1 VTVTA
6 KPSSVQVNGTT
17 ILSATVSYDSSL
29 SGVNWQCSPACAPS
43 TSTIPTNPT
52 GYSATYT
59 TTYTPIGPIPSG
71 DASVPAT
78 VTATSI
84 AALADDPAG
93 SNSATVIVYQPI
105 SVNLSTQ
112 AVTAGVPATFSA
124 TVTNDIAA
132 AGVDW
137 TAIGCPSTNCGT
149 FNSGNPAAPNHSASG
164 ASITFTAPNNIL
176 WPPTNATVKIVA
188 TSTASNTVSPV
199 SSASA
204 QVAVT
209 PVTYVH
215 FVPFAPSTLPV
226 GNPNSSTPTLI
237 SLVAVAANDATNQ
250 GVDWTIS
257 CPDSSPA
264 ACGQFLKAPEMVATA
279 TTADVP
285 AAFWPYSTKVH
296 TASGQAVAY
305 EPPTQMPTG
314 GTVTLSAT
322 STASSAASASQAVT
336 ITNNS
341 SGPALNGKVE
351 AGMLPVS
358 GATVQLFV
366 AGNSGYGSATLPL
379 VISSGGNS
387 VTTASD
393 GSFAIP
399 GGYACPSLNSLL
411 FLVATGG
418 QPGGS
423 QGATNKQLGLMTAI
437 GPCSNLSGSVS
448 LVVNEVT
455 TVASVYALAPFTAAD
470 YAHIGSSSTNYNNGP
485 NPSNATNYNNGLAN
499 AFATV
504 NNLVDITS
512 GTALPVTPAG
522 NGTPP
527 QSEINTI
534 ADAIN
539 TCAASAGGLP
549 GDGSSCDAFFQASNV
564 NPPGGGGSTTANA
577 PTSILQAVL
586 ELAKVPSTNRLTG
599 DVSGTPLYNLLTS
612 PTFNPPFMPI
622 LTAAPYDWSIAIS
635 YTGGGLEG
643 RGLARP
649 IPTAMSIDSSGDV
662 WITNSLISS
671 VTELSAQG
679 AALSPFTSGT
689 TKASGGG
696 FKGGGLTSPQGI
708 AIDPYGDAWILNSNG
723 SLSELDFTGTPLS
736 PDGSGF
742 SGGGNAADT
751 AKGIAIDGTG
761 NLWVAAAGTPGDIAE
776 YAGYS
781 GGAVNGTPVTSGSPL
796 SPAGVGY
803 VNGVNNPNGAIS
815 IDGSGNIWTLNQG
828 NYAAVELSGANGQ
841 LLDVDQGDLLN
852 PQSNKPFNP
861 PQYLLSSI
869 AFGASMVIDNAGD
882 IYVPNNNTAGSAQ
895 IYELLAGGSS
905 VNFGGV
911 GQQINPPITPIFAPV
926 VLDGAGDLWLVTQ
939 GISGS
944 TIVPISLTEL
954 SSSGASL
961 NPNGI
966 APGFISPSVNPAGPT
981 SIAADASGNVWIL
994 SGTNPGVLTEFV
1006 GVAVPVVTPTSVAVQ
1021 KHKLG
1026 KTP

>member
-1 VTVTA
+1 M
-6 KPSSVQVNGTT
+6 
-17 ILSATVSYDSSL
+17 
-29 SGVNWQCSPACAPS
+29 
-43 TSTIPTNPT
+43 
-52 GYSATYT
+52 
-59 TTYTPIGPIPSG
+59 
-71 DASVPAT
+71 

-84 AALADDPAG
+84 AAPADDPTG
-93 SNSATVIVYQPI
+93 SSSATVTVYQPI

-112 AVTAGVPATFSA
+112 PVTAGVPATFSA
-124 TVTNDIAA
+124 TVTNDIADG
-132 AGVDW
+132 GVDW
-137 TAIGCPSTNCGT
+137 TATGCPSTNCGT
-149 FNSGNPAAPNHSASG
+149 FNSGNPATPNHSASG
-164 ASITFTAPNNIL
+164 ASISYTAPNNIL

-188 TSTASNTVSPV
+188 TSTASNTISPV

-264 ACGQFLKAPEMVATA
+264 ACGQFLKQPEMVATA

-285 AAFWPYSTKVH
+285 ALFWPYSTKVH
-296 TASGQAVAY
+296 AASGHTVAY

-314 GTVTLSAT
+314 GTVTLLAT
-322 STASSAASASQAVT
+322 STATSSASASQT
-336 ITNNS
+336 ITITSNL

-351 AGMLPVS
+351 AGELPVS
-358 GATVQLFV
+358 GASVQLFV
-366 AGNSGYGSATLPL
+366 AGNTGYGSASLPL
-379 VISSGGNS
+379 VISGGGNT

-399 GGYACPSLNSLL
+399 GGYTCPSLSSLL

-418 QPGGS
+418 QPGGP
-423 QGATNKQLGLMTAI
+423 QKAANRQLGLMTAL
-437 GPCSNLSGSVS
+437 GPCSNLNGSVS

-455 TVASVYALAPFTAAD
+455 TVASVYALAPFTVAD

-512 GTALPVTPAG
+512 GTALTFTPAG
-522 NGTPP
+522 NGTAP
-527 QSEINTI
+527 QAEINTI
-534 ADAIN
+534 ADAIH
-539 TCAASAGGLP
+539 TCAASSGGLP

-564 NPPGGGGSTTANA
+564 NPPGGGGSTAENA

-586 ELAKVPSTNRLTG
+586 EVAKVPSTNRLTG
-599 DVSGTPLYNLLTS
+599 DVSGAPLYNLATS
-612 PTFNPPFMPI
+612 PAFNPPYVPI
-622 LTAAPYDWSIAIS
+622 LTAAPYDWSIAVS

-643 RGLARP
+643 RGLTRA
-649 IPTAMSIDSSGDV
+649 IPTAMSVDSSGNV
-662 WITNSLISS
+662 WITNSFISS

-679 AALSPFTSGT
+679 AALSPFTAGIT
-689 TKASGGG
+689 RASGGG

-736 PDGSGF
+736 PDGIGF

-761 NLWVAAAGTPGDIAE
+761 NVWVAAAGTPGDVAE
-776 YAGYS
+776 YAGYN
-781 GGAVNGTPVTSGSPL
+781 GGAVNGTPVATGSPL

-841 LLDVDQGDLLN
+841 PLDIDQGDLIN

-869 AFGASMVIDNAGD
+869 AFGASMAIDNAGD
-882 IYVPNNNTAGSAQ
+882 IYIPNNNTAGSAQ

-905 VNFGGV
+905 VNFGGI
-911 GQQINPPITPIFAPV
+911 GQQINPPIAPVYAPV
-926 VLDGAGDLWLVTQ
+926 VLDGAGNLWLVVQ
-939 GISGS
+939 GISGA
-944 TIVPISLTEL
+944 TTVPISLAEL
-954 SSSGASL
+954 SPSGTSMNL
-961 NPNGI
+961 NGV
-966 APGFISPSVNPAGPT
+966 AAGFVSPSVSPAGPT
-981 SIAADASGNVWIL
+981 SIAADASGNVWVL
-994 SGTNPGVLTEFV
+994 SGTNPSAVTEFV
-1006 GVAVPVVTPTSVAVQ
+1006 GVAAPVVTPISVAVQ
-1021 KHKLG
+1021 KNKLG